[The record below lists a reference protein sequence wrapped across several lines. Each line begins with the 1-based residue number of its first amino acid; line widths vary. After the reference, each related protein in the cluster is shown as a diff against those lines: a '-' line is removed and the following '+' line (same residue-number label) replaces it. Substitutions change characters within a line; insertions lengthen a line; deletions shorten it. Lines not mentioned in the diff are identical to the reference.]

1 MLLRMGFDWSI
12 SLSYLFSET
21 IVREQFLQSW
31 IYFESDSMFL
41 SVDNIYSEPTI
52 TVRPYISCQPPHTN
66 IVITAFKSF
75 KPGWLDC
82 DTWEGVKLV
91 RIIIHTSE
99 LLNNAFVC
107 FLFWNFYVQH
117 EEDPNVNRRLRNF
130 WRWSLYE
137 MEGKL
142 KKQRDITVAA

>member
-1 MLLRMGFDWSI
+1 MGFDWSI

-41 SVDNIYSEPTI
+41 SVDNIYSEPAI

-75 KPGWLDC
+75 KPCWLDRG
-82 DTWEGVKLV
+82 TWENLKAWNL
-91 RIIIHTSE
+91 SE
-99 LLNNAFVC
+99 L
-107 FLFWNFYVQH
+107 
-117 EEDPNVNRRLRNF
+117 
-130 WRWSLYE
+130 
-137 MEGKL
+137 
-142 KKQRDITVAA
+142 